1 MGGGGGE
8 ERKGY
13 GRHAERENT
22 GDGSSKGAGS
32 KGGIEGNYAAMLNIS
47 QAKPKKN
54 GAEVRNASY
63 WRIEGLTPCLNPS
76 PLLPIKITKGL
87 ICRCA
92 SLTYSPVILTL
103 KSTLNLNCI
112 LTCTVADSF

>member
-1 MGGGGGE
+1 MGEGGGG

-47 QAKPKKN
+47 QAKPKKM
-54 GAEVRNASY
+54 ER
-63 WRIEGLTPCLNPS
+63 
-76 PLLPIKITKGL
+76 
-87 ICRCA
+87 
-92 SLTYSPVILTL
+92 
-103 KSTLNLNCI
+103 KSGMQATGE
-112 LTCTVADSF
+112 